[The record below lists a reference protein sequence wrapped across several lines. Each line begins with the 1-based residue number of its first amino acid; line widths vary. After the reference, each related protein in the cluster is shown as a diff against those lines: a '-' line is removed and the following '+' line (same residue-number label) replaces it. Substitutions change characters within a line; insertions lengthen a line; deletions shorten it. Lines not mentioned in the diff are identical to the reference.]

1 MDVII
6 GGAGF
11 IGSNL
16 CEQLL
21 AKSRTVS
28 VIDNFS
34 LGRMKNLSG
43 LALHDIVECDASD
56 AKLLS
61 AVLLGCRNSQFNR
74 LKSGI

>member
-34 LGRMKNLSG
+34 LGRMKNLMG
-43 LALHDIVECDASD
+43 
-56 AKLLS
+56 
-61 AVLLGCRNSQFNR
+61 
-74 LKSGI
+74 